1 MEEECY
7 ENLEFALHDSL
18 LHAPIIMWL
27 YTFFDEICRRSLK
40 FLKKCV
46 FSDVVAVQYTQ
57 WLTMLFRTG
66 GTIHPLAVTCYSV

>member
-40 FLKKCV
+40 FLKNV
-46 FSDVVAVQYTQ
+46 YSAMLWLYTQ